1 MFGINRKKRSQPA
14 NNATRFFTSILT
26 LCLVLLSYNAAAQ
39 SDVGVTANSIK
50 IGMSAPFTGSAG
62 AYGLEMREAIHLY
75 FEHINATGGVN
86 GRKLQLVALDDGYET
101 DRAVANTKTLIE
113 KEDVFALTG
122 YYGTSP
128 TAGAMTVFSAA
139 KVPLVGSNSGSD
151 VLRIPVNR
159 YMFNLKAGYANET
172 AEIVK
177 QLTTIGIT
185 KIAVFYQNDGFGK
198 AGLEGVTNAL
208 KKHNLTLLGSAT
220 VERNSVEV
228 ADAVKK
234 IAALNPQAVV
244 MVTLYKP
251 TAAFVRALKT
261 ANATPYLS
269 TLSVVGAS
277 ILAKELGELSR
288 GIMVTQV
295 LPYPWDDT
303 NAVVHEYKKLM
314 EKSAN
319 KELSYNGL
327 EGYIDARVLVEALRQ
342 CGRNPTREKL
352 VATLENLRN
361 FNLGGFSIN
370 YSADNH
376 NGSTFVESTVLGI
389 NGKIVR

>member
-1 MFGINRKKRSQPA
+1 MFGINRKKPSQPA

-234 IAALNPQAVV
+234 IAA
-244 MVTLYKP
+244 
-251 TAAFVRALKT
+251 
-261 ANATPYLS
+261 
-269 TLSVVGAS
+269 
-277 ILAKELGELSR
+277 
-288 GIMVTQV
+288 
-295 LPYPWDDT
+295 
-303 NAVVHEYKKLM
+303 
-314 EKSAN
+314 
-319 KELSYNGL
+319 
-327 EGYIDARVLVEALRQ
+327 
-342 CGRNPTREKL
+342 
-352 VATLENLRN
+352 
-361 FNLGGFSIN
+361 
-370 YSADNH
+370 
-376 NGSTFVESTVLGI
+376 
-389 NGKIVR
+389 